1 MHLSR
6 LTLNSRLAR
15 VRQDLANPY
24 EMHSTLSRAFAAGPT
39 ERPSRFLWRLETV
52 RSDELPVVLVQ
63 SHDRPRW
70 GVIEECFPV
79 YLVEVG
85 TKIFGLL
92 DRLRVGQ
99 VLRFRLRA
107 NPTVTRAGKRRGLR
121 SPDHQT
127 AWIQGQGERHGFSVL
142 GCTLSQPG
150 LLRARQRK
158 ESGNVITV
166 QVVTYDGYLRVED
179 PVLLRGALASGLGH
193 AKALGLGLLSVA
205 PARGSHGLREP

>member
-24 EMHSTLSRAFAAGPT
+24 EMHSTLSRAFAVGPT
-39 ERPSRFLWRLETV
+39 ERPSRSLWRLEPM
-52 RSDELPVVLVQ
+52 RADGLPAILVQ
-63 SHDRPRW
+63 SHERPRW
-70 GVIEECFPV
+70 DAIEKHFPG
-79 YLVEVG
+79 YLVDAGV
-85 TKIFGLL
+85 KDYRLP

-99 VLRFRLRA
+99 ILRFRIRA
-107 NPTVTRAGKRRGLR
+107 NPTVTRTGKRRGLR

-127 AWIQGQGERHGFSVL
+127 AWIQGQGKRHGFTVL
-142 GCTLSQPG
+142 GCSLGQPG
-150 LLRARQRK
+150 LLRARQRR
-158 ESGNVITV
+158 EGGSTITV

-179 PVLLRGALASGLGH
+179 PALLRDAIVSGLGH

-205 PARGSHGLREP
+205 PARG